1 MISKLLFG
9 IVLLNLLTGRAESLK
24 AQGASAE
31 VLIARAVR
39 AMGGLA
45 ALDSLRSKRVEFN
58 LVAFGLGQEETYL
71 SQPRATVSYGSTLAD
86 YAGVRQ
92 ITSQEVRQVGGA
104 VTSQRRVILPTMSM
118 LEQNGALTMD
128 GAGVSAGLSRAQS
141 LQIERI
147 MLAAAHHGGSALPL
161 PTRTLLGEVADGIR
175 LPLGPDTVNL
185 FFARSTG
192 LPMASETIADDPVL
206 GDRRSSTW
214 YGRWQDAGGLSLP
227 RQIDVEV
234 NGRLQSQT
242 VLTSVVLNPGL
253 DSAQFAIPDSMAA
266 RAPRP
271 AAAPPPLSV
280 LLVNLGPGVWRA
292 EGGSHHS
299 LVVEQGNT
307 LLVIE
312 GPQNSARTSAVLDTL
327 KSRFPSKPVYGVVMT
342 HHHHDHSGGIRAYLV
357 RGVRVIAH
365 QRNARFVA
373 GIATAAKTVAPD
385 RLSRSPV
392 TPPMVPV
399 QDSLVLGTG
408 AGKVVLYPL
417 ASSHAGGLLA
427 AWIPA
432 AGVVFTSD
440 VVSPSATAAPPRTGS
455 SELVAFARA
464 LGIAPARYAAGHG
477 VVINW
482 SVLEAAA
489 R

>member
-1 MISKLLFG
+1 MITKPLLASAL
-9 IVLLNLLTGRAESLK
+9 IVLLVSGSSPLG
-24 AQGASAE
+24 AQAAGPE
-31 VLIARAVR
+31 GLIARAVR
-39 AMGGLA
+39 VMGGRG

-71 SQPRATVSYGSTLAD
+71 SQPRSTVSYGSTLVD

-92 ITSQEVRQVGGA
+92 LTVQEVRQVAGA
-104 VTSQRRVILPTMSM
+104 VTRQRRVTLPTMSM

-128 GAGVSAGLSRAQS
+128 PAGVSAGLPRTQS

-147 MLAAAHHGGSALPL
+147 MLAAAQHGGSALLL
-161 PTRTLLGEVADGIR
+161 PTRTMLGEVADGIR

-192 LPMASETIADDPVL
+192 LPMTSETVADDPVL
-206 GDRRSSTW
+206 GDRRTITW

-242 VLTSVVLNPGL
+242 VLTSVVVNPVL
-253 DSAQFAIPDSMAA
+253 DSVQFAVPDSMAA

-271 AAAPPPLSV
+271 APTPPPLSV

-312 GPQNSARTSAVLDTL
+312 GPQSAARTSAVLDTL
-327 KSRFPSKPVYGVVMT
+327 KSRFPAKAVYGVVMT
-342 HHHHDHSGGIRAYLV
+342 HHHHDHSGGIRAYLA

-373 GIATAAKTVAPD
+373 GVATAAKTVAPD
-385 RLSRSPV
+385 RLSRSSGA
-392 TPPMVPV
+392 PPMVPV

-408 AGKVVLYPL
+408 AERVVLYPL
-417 ASSHAGGLLA
+417 ASTHAGGLLA
-427 AWIPA
+427 AWVPA

-440 VVSPSATAAPPRTGS
+440 VVSPSATAPPPRLGS
-455 SELVAFARA
+455 SELVAFAKA
-464 LGIAPARYAAGHG
+464 VGIAPARFVGGHG
-477 VVINW
+477 VVIDW
-482 SVLEAAA
+482 SVLETAA

>member
-1 MISKLLFG
+1 MISKPLFG
-9 IVLLNLLTGRAESLK
+9 SLLLTLFTARAESLN
-24 AQGASAE
+24 AQSASGEA
-31 VLIARAVR
+31 LIARAVR
-39 AMGGLA
+39 ATGGLA
-45 ALDSLRSKRVEFN
+45 ALDSLRAKRVEFN
-58 LVAFGLGQEETYL
+58 LVAFGLGQEETHL
-71 SQPRATVSYGSTLAD
+71 SQPRATVSYGSTLTD
-86 YAGVRQ
+86 YAGIRQ
-92 ITSQEVRQVGGA
+92 ITSQEMRQAAGV
-104 VTSQRRVILPTMSM
+104 VTRQRRVTLPTMSM

-128 GAGVSAGLSRAQS
+128 GAGVSAGLPRAHS

-147 MLAAAHHGGSALPL
+147 LLAAAHHGSSALVL
-161 PTRTLLGEVADGIR
+161 PTRTMQGEVADGIR

-185 FFARSTG
+185 FFGRSTG
-192 LPMASETIADDPVL
+192 LPLASETIADDPVL
-206 GDRRSSTW
+206 GDRRTITW

-242 VLTSVVLNPGL
+242 VLTSVVLNPAL
-253 DSAQFAIPDSMAA
+253 DSVQFVIPDSMAA

-271 AAAPPPLSV
+271 AATPTPLSV

-312 GPQNSARTSAVLDTL
+312 GPQSSARTGAVLDTL

-342 HHHHDHSGGIRAYLV
+342 HHHHDHSGGIRAYMAE
-357 RGVRVIAH
+357 GVRVIAH
-365 QRNARFVA
+365 QRNTRFVA
-373 GIATAAKTVAPD
+373 GIAVAGKTVAPD
-385 RLSRSPV
+385 RLSRSPGS
-392 TPPMVPV
+392 PPMVPV

-408 AGKVVLYPL
+408 TGKVVLYPL
-417 ASSHAGGLLA
+417 ASTHAGGLLA
-427 AWIPA
+427 AWVPA

-440 VVSPSATAAPPRTGS
+440 VVSPSATTAPPRLGS
-455 SELVAFARA
+455 TELVAFARSM
-464 LGIAPARYAAGHG
+464 GIAPARYVGGHG
-477 VVINW
+477 VVIDW

>member
-1 MISKLLFG
+1 MIAKPLLASAL
-9 IVLLNLLTGRAESLK
+9 IVLVGS
-24 AQGASAE
+24 GASDLGAQAPSSE
-31 VLIARAVR
+31 ALIGRAVR
-39 AMGGLA
+39 TMGGLP

-71 SQPRATVSYGSTLAD
+71 SQPRSTVSYGSTLTD

-92 ITSQEVRQVGGA
+92 LTSQEVRPVAGA
-104 VTSQRRVILPTMSM
+104 VTRQRRVTLPTMSM

-128 GAGVSAGLSRAQS
+128 PAGLSAGLPRAQS

-147 MLAAAHHGGSALPL
+147 MLAAARHGSSALVL

-175 LPLGPDTVNL
+175 LPLGTDTVNL
-185 FFARSTG
+185 FFSRSTG
-192 LPMASETIADDPVL
+192 LPMASETVTDDPVL
-206 GDRRSSTW
+206 GDRRTITW
-214 YGRWQDAGGLSLP
+214 YGRWQDAGGLRLP

-234 NGRLQSQT
+234 NGRLQSQA
-242 VLTSVVLNPGL
+242 VLTSVVVNPEL

-271 AAAPPPLSV
+271 AATPPAISV
-280 LLVNLGPGVWRA
+280 LLVNIGPGVWRA

-312 GPQNSARTSAVLDTL
+312 GPQSSARTSAVLDTL

-342 HHHHDHSGGIRAYLV
+342 HHHHDHSGGIRAYMA

-373 GIATAAKTVAPD
+373 GVATAAKTVAPD
-385 RLSRSPV
+385 RLSRTPGA
-392 TPPMVPV
+392 PPMVPV

-408 AGKVVLYPL
+408 AEKVVLYPL
-417 ASSHAGGLLA
+417 ASTHAGGLLA
-427 AWIPA
+427 AWVPS

-440 VVSPSATAAPPRTGS
+440 VVSPSATTPPPRQGS
-455 SELVAFARA
+455 SELVAFAKA
-464 LGIAPARYAAGHG
+464 VGIAPARYAGGHG
-477 VVINW
+477 VVIDW

>member
-1 MISKLLFG
+1 MIAKPLLVTAL
-9 IVLLNLLTGRAESLK
+9 IVLVDSGSSPLG
-24 AQGASAE
+24 AQTAGPEA
-31 VLIARAVR
+31 VIARAVR
-39 AMGGLA
+39 AMGGLP

-71 SQPRATVSYGSTLAD
+71 SQPRATVSYGSTLTD

-92 ITSQEVRQVGGA
+92 ITSQELRPVAGPITR
-104 VTSQRRVILPTMSM
+104 QRRVILPTMSM
-118 LEQNGALTMD
+118 LEQNGALSMD
-128 GAGVSAGLSRAQS
+128 PVAVSAGLPRAQS

-147 MLAAAHHGGSALPL
+147 MLAAAHHGSSALVL
-161 PTRTLLGEVADGIR
+161 PTRTMLGEVAESIR

-185 FFARSTG
+185 FFSRSTG
-192 LPMASETIADDPVL
+192 LPMASETIADDAVL
-206 GDRRSSTW
+206 GDRRTITW

-242 VLTSVVLNPGL
+242 VLTSVVLNPEL
-253 DSAQFAIPDSMAA
+253 DSAQFAVPDSMAA

-271 AAAPPPLSV
+271 AATPTPLSV
-280 LLVNLGPGVWRA
+280 LLVNLAPGVWRA

-307 LLVIE
+307 LLVLE
-312 GPQNSARTSAVLDTL
+312 GPQSSARTSAVLDTL

-342 HHHHDHSGGIRAYLV
+342 HHHHDHSGGIRAYMAH
-357 RGVRVIAH
+357 GVRVIAH

-373 GIATAAKTVAPD
+373 GIATAGKTVAPD
-385 RLSRSPV
+385 RLSRSG

-417 ASSHAGGLLA
+417 ASTHAGGLLA
-427 AWIPA
+427 AWVPG

-440 VVSPSATAAPPRTGS
+440 VVSPSATAAPPRQGS
-455 SELVAFARA
+455 RELVAFARA
-464 LGIAPARYAAGHG
+464 VGIAPTRYVGGHG
-477 VVINW
+477 VVIDW
-482 SVLEAAA
+482 SALEAAA

>member
-1 MISKLLFG
+1 MIAKPLLASAL
-9 IVLLNLLTGRAESLK
+9 IVLLGSGSSHLGAQATGPEA
-24 AQGASAE
+24 
-31 VLIARAVR
+31 LIARAVR
-39 AMGGLA
+39 AMGGVA
-45 ALDSLRSKRVEFN
+45 ALDSLRAKRVEFN

-71 SQPRATVSYGSTLAD
+71 SQPRTTLSYGSTLTD

-92 ITSQEVRQVGGA
+92 ITSQDVRQVGGA
-104 VTSQRRVILPTMSM
+104 VTRQRRVILPTMSM

-128 GAGVSAGLSRAQS
+128 GAGVSAGLPRAQS

-147 MLAAAHHGGSALPL
+147 MLAAAHHGSSALVL
-161 PTRTLLGEVADGIR
+161 PTRTMLGEVADGIR

-185 FFARSTG
+185 FFGRSTG

-206 GDRRSSTW
+206 GDRRTITW

-234 NGRLQSQT
+234 NGRFQSQT
-242 VLTSVVLNPGL
+242 VLTSVVLNPEL
-253 DSAQFAIPDSMAA
+253 DAAQFAVPDSMAA

-271 AAAPPPLSV
+271 AATPPPLTV

-312 GPQNSARTSAVLDTL
+312 GPQSAARTSAVLDTL

-342 HHHHDHSGGIRAYLV
+342 HHHYDHSGGIRAYMA

-373 GIATAAKTVAPD
+373 GIAAAGKTVAPD
-385 RLSRSPV
+385 RLSRSPGA
-392 TPPMVPV
+392 PPMVPV
-399 QDSLVLGTG
+399 QDSLALGTG

-417 ASSHAGGLLA
+417 ASTHAGGLLA
-427 AWIPA
+427 AWLPG

-440 VVSPSATAAPPRTGS
+440 VVSPSATAPPPRLGS
-455 SELVAFARA
+455 AELVAFARA
-464 LGIAPARYAAGHG
+464 LGIAPARYVGGHG
-477 VVINW
+477 VVIDW
-482 SVLEAAA
+482 SALEAAA

>member
-1 MISKLLFG
+1 MIAKPLLG
-9 IVLLNLLTGRAESLK
+9 TVLLILLGGRSSPLI
-24 AQGASAE
+24 AQSANPE
-31 VLIARAVR
+31 ALIARAVR
-39 AMGGLA
+39 AMGGLP

-71 SQPRATVSYGSTLAD
+71 SQPRATVSYGSTLTD
-86 YAGVRQ
+86 YAGGRQ

-104 VTSQRRVILPTMSM
+104 VTRQRRVILPTMSM
-118 LEQNGALTMD
+118 LEQNGVLTMD
-128 GAGVSAGLSRAQS
+128 GAGVSAGLPRAQS

-147 MLAAAHHGGSALPL
+147 MLAAASHGRSALVL
-161 PTRTLLGEVADGIR
+161 PTRTMLGETADGIR

-192 LPMASETIADDPVL
+192 LPMTSEVIADDPVL
-206 GDRRSSTW
+206 GDRRTVTW
-214 YGRWQDAGGLSLP
+214 YGRWQDAGGLLLP
-227 RQIDVEV
+227 RQVDVEV
-234 NGRLQSQT
+234 NGKLQSQT
-242 VLTSVVLNPGL
+242 VLTSVVANPEL
-253 DSAQFAIPDSMAA
+253 DPAQFAVPDSMAA

-271 AAAPPPLSV
+271 AASPPPLTV
-280 LLVNLGPGVWRA
+280 ALVNLGPGVWRA
-292 EGGSHHS
+292 EGGTHHS

-312 GPQNSARTSAVLDTL
+312 GPQSSARTSAVLDTL

-342 HHHHDHSGGIRAYLV
+342 HHHHDHSGGIRAYLA
-357 RGVRVIAH
+357 RGVRAIAH

-373 GIATAAKTVAPD
+373 GVATAAKTVAPD
-385 RLSRSPV
+385 RLSRSPG

-408 AGKVVLYPL
+408 AGRVVLYPL
-417 ASSHAGGLLA
+417 ASTHAGGLLA
-427 AWIPA
+427 AWVPA

-440 VVSPSATAAPPRTGS
+440 VVSPAANAPPPRQGS
-455 SELVAFARA
+455 AELVAFARA
-464 LGIAPARYAAGHG
+464 VGIAPSRYVGGHG
-477 VVINW
+477 VVIDW
-482 SVLEAAA
+482 SALEAAA